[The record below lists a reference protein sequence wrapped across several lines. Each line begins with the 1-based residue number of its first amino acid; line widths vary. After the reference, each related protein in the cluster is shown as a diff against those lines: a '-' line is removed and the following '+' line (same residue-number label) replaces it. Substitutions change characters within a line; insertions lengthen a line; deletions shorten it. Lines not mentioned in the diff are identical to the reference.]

1 MTGWIPSSIQ
11 KRLLRYALNKSGLL
25 DVTGIDLDN
34 LDISWG
40 RRTALEFKNVNLNV
54 EYLAG
59 LAKLPPNLR
68 VESARIL
75 LLRLTIP
82 ADILSSGISFE
93 VDGVDVDAKLAEEED
108 TPAGSAKDY
117 ERTSRDT
124 QSPSHRK
131 TTRRIQTPPPR
142 RYGEPR
148 LPTTS
153 DLAKSFLAE
162 EPPEERR
169 ELEASVA
176 ANTRT
181 MDESIVSESSD
192 GSDIGTGAA
201 PGLPGFLSAWL
212 QRLVDRFEMRIRN
225 VRVSLEIEA
234 SGKSSDDGPVNAI
247 ASLEHAIL
255 LPGSDVTK
263 RRELQL
269 GSFSIELV
277 ASEQTLSDLSHITPP
292 ASPAASRAT
301 RSSHHSDFV
310 LNQSLDDFSRG
321 QGGNEVVERMS
332 VSDDSSQAA
341 FAHRSTEE
349 PGASSL
355 LMTQQEESQLADM
368 NNSVNDLGI
377 QMGDDNISWTSR
389 RSRGEGP
396 TDDIWDQSAED
407 DLPESLILGMN
418 LSLPQSRTSAAS
430 SSPTRS
436 RRATSPY
443 DRAIQGPGSWPRLDE
458 SPQSSRNHIGTGSWP
473 ALDQSQADLFQSLT
487 SDAAEDPNEHTDN
500 KRHALEAS
508 FHEARLLPS
517 PRLPMTGSD
526 AAGLEESRYFSHEE
540 AESMYVSAVTIARE
554 DHMPGAWESD
564 SVSQG
569 EPDLHELSSAPAV
582 HSSAALAE
590 HVARPGSPMLLASTQ
605 HPEGAPSESATPRG
619 HTPSPATPIP
629 QEARTP
635 EDVSHATLQLLHID
649 TLTLFLPH
657 TVDDTSDPL
666 PATTSSPPTFTSNP
680 TASLAMSRTGMPGA
694 FSMYSQMSSSQRRG
708 TSSMMAERETSSIMQ
723 PTPVRLE
730 KAGSEVEIR
739 VGKVRLQADVSTVK
753 LVHHISNCFA
763 TAAQSNKPQ
772 SDKPQTTGPEKAHGN
787 TSSTMSVESLVVE
800 FREQLEARL
809 DQEVASQS
817 SVLFCLTTQNIRISN
832 RPTQHTVRVGT
843 LQFAVGEQT
852 LLSFDQ
858 NAQALSESM
867 VFDEDLRVV
876 IDTSKHTNLGRPI
889 SSLSIETRPVRIDVN
904 LDVFDDIFSSFGG
917 LSGILDIGNS
927 IAMEASPLPSPVVP
941 DRQQRVRFEGDA
953 ETVDTSTEY
962 KVNASIAGLTFALSA
977 ERVTV
982 ALQSGSLKGVYR
994 EKAASVRF
1002 SSALRLSGPY
1012 LDNDNTAPIQVDLM
1026 GLWIHY
1032 LFTPQE
1038 QDLERLLSLITP
1050 SKDKYDN
1057 DDDILLET
1065 LLRQRRKG
1073 SCIRLTVDDARMKI
1087 DDLGSLDRL
1096 QTLNKQVARLSAVT
1110 KYLPE
1115 DERPGLLSLIRVK
1128 NVDFRVPVNERFGDL
1143 HVAAKELQLA
1153 HVGLPALLALSLSD
1167 VVVAQTNG
1175 AELVHAL
1182 VPLSGSDNLPM
1193 IMARMIDDEVEP
1205 VVKVKLYNFCAEY
1218 SVTTLL
1224 DLTGIDPNS
1233 DKEAFVAELA
1243 TSITD
1248 FAKTDG
1254 DKDQAECDSPETAKR
1269 TQLHLLLHNSAIGL
1283 SPHEANSKGLLVL
1296 TDARCSTT
1304 VPPTE
1309 TMHVDLELYQA
1320 GVLITDDALA
1330 AQWEVTSSRRNP
1342 PESTVVD
1349 KRVLNTLWKRG
1360 YSSVGS
1366 IMSAVINARITQ
1378 DGEEEPSTVEV
1389 DVRNDFFLLE
1399 TCADSTQTL
1408 SSILGGLSP
1417 PTPPSKQPK
1426 YLTEPITIDDMI
1438 SSFSGDAYAK
1448 PERPMETLFD
1458 VDEEPDS
1465 ADPDDLILDEDMGSS
1480 LYGPISG
1487 MIGDLEDDP
1496 QHTGQ
1501 GYGETVESLLDDD
1514 PFEMTTSPDDMP
1526 FSDTALLRDLRQQA
1540 LPVKTSEPIDLGNY
1554 EVEDLGFDALG
1565 VDEQALGSRHRFNAP
1580 TSRRTMGSKAS
1591 SSAKLPF
1598 KLRLRDVN
1606 ATWHMH
1612 DGYDWQKTRDGI
1624 TAAVEDV
1631 EQRAEERLARRR
1643 QTRVEPDDEES
1654 TIGDCMFNS
1663 VYITIPSNFTE
1674 TPDIRRGINRQIDDL
1689 ASESES
1695 VPASGMSRPTNY
1707 SASGRPIRQPHRRR
1721 LKLERSRYHKI
1732 SFELKGMSV
1741 DLDVFPPGSGELQ
1754 SVVDVRLRQFEIFD
1768 NVPTSTWKKF
1778 LTQQHNGDTQEL
1790 SRPMVHIELLN
1801 RKTIQEREAT
1811 DLMIH
1816 VTVQPLRL
1824 HVDQDALD
1832 FITRFTEFKD
1842 SSAGPPSP
1850 SDQPFLSRV
1859 EVDTVDL
1866 QLDYKPKKVD
1876 YVGLRSGLATEFMN
1890 FVILDQA
1897 NIQLRHAIVYGIRGF
1912 EPLHKT
1918 LNDVWMPDVKRNQLP
1933 TILAGLAPVRSLVN
1947 IGTGMRDIVAIPI
1960 REYKKDGRIVRSVQK
1975 GAFHFGKTTASEL
1988 ARLGAKVAIGTQNLL
2003 SGAEGLLAPQSQR
2016 LPLSSDR
2023 PASSDP
2029 TDEDREPRAF
2039 SAYADQPLG
2048 VLSGLRSARRYLEH
2062 DLLTARDALIAVQ
2075 GEVLESSNPGSA
2087 AMAVARHAPTIMLK
2101 PVIGASRAVGTAL
2114 LGVGNQIDRGG
2125 VKRMEDVSICF
2136 PCVFLCFDMFNADF
2150 SAEIQATL
2158 GQNANTGVGRFG
2170 RVEIGSSEVC
2180 GRGTGH
2186 WLHGR

>member
-40 RRTALEFKNVNLNV
+40 RKTALEFKNVNLNV
-54 EYLAG
+54 EYLAT

-75 LLRLTIP
+75 ILRLTIP
-82 ADILSSGISFE
+82 ADILNSGISFE
-93 VDGVDVDAKLAEEED
+93 VDGVDVIAKLAEEED
-108 TPAGSAKDY
+108 SQSETAKDL
-117 ERTSRDT
+117 ERRSRDT
-124 QSPSHRK
+124 QGPSHRK
-131 TTRRIQTPPPR
+131 TTRRIQTPPLR

-148 LPTTS
+148 LPTTD

-176 ANTRT
+176 VNTKS

-212 QRLVDRFEMRIRN
+212 QRLVDRFELKIHA

-234 SGKSSDDGPVNAI
+234 SDKSPDDDPVNVI
-247 ASLEHAIL
+247 ARLGHVVL
-255 LPGSDVTK
+255 PPGSDVTK
-263 RRELQL
+263 KRELRFDN
-269 GSFSIELV
+269 FSIELV
-277 ASEQTLSDLSHITPP
+277 ASEQTLFDLSNITTP

-301 RSSHHSDFV
+301 RSSHHSDFM
-310 LNQSLDDFSRG
+310 LNQSLDDFSQRQPG
-321 QGGNEVVERMS
+321 DQIHEGIS
-332 VSDDSSQAA
+332 VSDGSSSVDLTGGL
-341 FAHRSTEE
+341 RDE
-349 PGASSL
+349 PDAS
-355 LMTQQEESQLADM
+355 LMLESR
-368 NNSVNDLGI
+368 NSDQRIANTTSESVDDLGI

-389 RSRGEGP
+389 RSRGDES
-396 TDDIWDQSAED
+396 TDDLWDQPAED
-407 DLPESLILGMN
+407 NLPESLILGMN
-418 LSLPQSRTSAAS
+418 LPLPQSRTSAAS
-430 SSPTRS
+430 SSPSRS

-443 DRAIQGPGSWPRLDE
+443 DRGMQGPGSWPRLDE
-458 SPQSSRNHIGTGSWP
+458 SPQSSRSHVVTGSWP
-473 ALDQSQADLFQSLT
+473 AVDQSQADLFQSLI
-487 SDAAEDPNEHTDN
+487 SDTAEDSAESTDN

-508 FHEARLLPS
+508 FHEAPLLPS
-517 PRLPMTGSD
+517 PKLPTAEND
-526 AAGLEESRYFSHEE
+526 TAGLEESRYFSHEE
-540 AESMYVSAVTIARE
+540 AESMYVSAIGSVRA
-554 DHMPGAWESD
+554 DHMPGAWQTD
-564 SVSQG
+564 SISQA
-569 EPDLHELSSAPAV
+569 EPDSPEFRNSLIAGLSDTENKPDIAPNIEV
-582 HSSAALAE
+582 STDLA
-590 HVARPGSPMLLASTQ
+590 Q
-605 HPEGAPSESATPRG
+605 HPSAHSESATPRG
-619 HTPSPATPIP
+619 HTPSPSTPKP
-629 QEARTP
+629 HESTP
-635 EDVSHATLQLLHID
+635 ADTLVQTTLQLLHID
-649 TLTLFLPH
+649 ALAVVLPH
-657 TVDDTSDPL
+657 SPEDNAIPSPISN
-666 PATTSSPPTFTSNP
+666 SSPPAFSNNV
-680 TASLAMSRTGMPGA
+680 ASSLAMSRVGIPGA
-694 FSMYSQMSSSQRRG
+694 FSTYSQLSSSQRRG
-708 TSSMMAERETSSIMQ
+708 AASIMAEREIASSTSPKSGRAEKTMSEME
-723 PTPVRLE
+723 VRF
-730 KAGSEVEIR
+730 
-739 VGKVRLQADVSTVK
+739 GKVRLQANMSTAK
-753 LVHHISNCFA
+753 LVHHISIALMA
-763 TAAQSNKPQ
+763 TSKSNEA
-772 SDKPQTTGPEKAHGN
+772 QTTKEENAPAN
-787 TSSTMSVESLVVE
+787 TILTVHVKSLDVE
-800 FREQLEARL
+800 FREELEARL
-809 DQEVASQS
+809 DQEVLGHNPA
-817 SVLFCLTTQNIRISN
+817 LFCLATRNVRISSS
-832 RPTQHTVRVGT
+832 PAQHSVRAGT
-843 LQFAVGEQT
+843 LTFAVGEHT
-852 LLSFDQ
+852 LLAFDQ

-867 VFDEDLRVV
+867 IFDEDLRIT
-876 IDTSKHTNLGRPI
+876 IDTSKCTNVGRPI
-889 SSLSIETRPVRIDVN
+889 SSVGIETRPMRIDIN
-904 LDVFDDIFSSFGG
+904 LDIFDDILSSFGG

-927 IAMEASPLPSPVVP
+927 IALETSPSTSPIVP
-941 DRQQRVRFEGDA
+941 DRQQRVRFEDDA
-953 ETVDTSTEY
+953 KTTDTSTEY
-962 KVNASIAGLTFALSA
+962 KINASIAGLSLALSA
-977 ERVTV
+977 ERTAV
-982 ALQSGSLKGVYR
+982 ALQSGSFKGVYR
-994 EKAASVRF
+994 EQAASVRF
-1002 SSALRLSGPY
+1002 SNALRLSGPY
-1012 LDNDNTAPIQVDLM
+1012 LDNSRTAPARADFT
-1026 GLWIHY
+1026 GLWIHF
-1032 LFTPQE
+1032 LFAPQE

-1073 SCIRLTVDDARMKI
+1073 SCLRLTVDDARIKI
-1087 DDLGSLDRL
+1087 DDLESLENL

-1115 DERPGLLSLIRVK
+1115 DERPGLLTLIRVK
-1128 NVDFRVPVNERFGDL
+1128 NVDFRVPVNDHFGIL
-1143 HVAAKELQLA
+1143 QVGFRELQLA

-1175 AELVHAL
+1175 AELLHAL
-1182 VPLSGSDNLPM
+1182 IPLSGPDNLPM
-1193 IMARMIDDEVEP
+1193 VMARMLDDEVEP
-1205 VVKVKLYNFCAEY
+1205 VVKVKLYNVCAEY
-1218 SVTTLL
+1218 SVQTLL
-1224 DLTGIDPNS
+1224 DLTGTDPNA
-1233 DKEAFVAELA
+1233 DVEEIVTDLA
-1243 TSITD
+1243 SSIAD
-1248 FAKTDG
+1248 LAKTSS
-1254 DKDQAECDSPETAKR
+1254 DKDQAQTHNPETTKR
-1269 TQLHLLLHNSAIGL
+1269 TQLHLLLHNSAVGL
-1283 SPHEANSKGLLVL
+1283 SPQNAPSKGLLVL

-1304 VPPTE
+1304 IPPTE
-1309 TMHVDLELYQA
+1309 TMHVDVELHQA
-1320 GVLITDDALA
+1320 GVLITDDAHAVQLD
-1330 AQWEVTSSRRNP
+1330 TSSSLRNP

-1349 KRVLNTLWKRG
+1349 TRVLNTFWRKG

-1366 IMSAVINARITQ
+1366 IMSAVINTRIHQ
-1378 DGEEEPSTVEV
+1378 KDEGGQSAVEV

-1408 SSILGGLSP
+1408 SSILGGLAP
-1417 PTPPSKQPK
+1417 PTPPSKESK
-1426 YLTEPITIDDMI
+1426 YLTEPMTIDDMI

-1448 PERPMETLFD
+1448 PERAMETLFD
-1458 VDEEPDS
+1458 VDEEPND
-1465 ADPDDLILDEDMGSS
+1465 AGGDPDDLILDDDMSSS

-1487 MIGDLEDDP
+1487 LIGDLDDD
-1496 QHTGQ
+1496 QNQKIQ
-1501 GYGETVESLLDDD
+1501 GYGDTVESLLDDD

-1540 LPVKTSEPIDLGNY
+1540 LPAKSSEPVDLGNY
-1554 EVEDLGFDALG
+1554 EIEDLGFDTLG

-1580 TSRRTMGSKAS
+1580 TSRRTQGGKNTSTL
-1591 SSAKLPF
+1591 KLPF

-1624 TAAVEDV
+1624 TAAVEVV
-1631 EQRAEERLARRR
+1631 EQRAEERLARRL
-1643 QTRVEPDDEES
+1643 QARVEPDEEES

-1663 VYITIPSNFTE
+1663 VYITIPSHFTE

-1707 SASGRPIRQPHRRR
+1707 SASGRPIRQAHRRR
-1721 LKLERSRYHKI
+1721 LKLERSRHHKI
-1732 SFELKGMSV
+1732 SFELKGLSV
-1741 DLDVFPPGSGELQ
+1741 DLDVFTPGSSELQ
-1754 SVVDVRLRQFEIFD
+1754 SAVDVRLRQFEIFD

-1778 LTQQHNGDTQEL
+1778 LTQQQTGGTQEL
-1790 SRPMVHIELLN
+1790 SRPMIHIELLN

-1816 VTVQPLRL
+1816 VAVQPLRL

-1842 SSAGPPSP
+1842 SSAGPSSP

-1947 IGTGMRDIVAIPI
+1947 IGTGVRDVVAIPI

-1975 GAFHFGKTTASEL
+1975 GAFQFGRTTASEL

-2003 SGAEGLLAPQSQR
+2003 SGAEGLLAPPNQR
-2016 LPLSSDR
+2016 VPHSSDR

-2029 TDEDREPRAF
+2029 NDQDREPRAF

-2087 AMAVARHAPTIMLK
+2087 AMAVARHAPTVMLR

-2125 VKRMEDVSICF
+2125 VRRMEDKYK
-2136 PCVFLCFDMFNADF
+2136 
-2150 SAEIQATL
+2150 
-2158 GQNANTGVGRFG
+2158 R
-2170 RVEIGSSEVC
+2170 R
-2180 GRGTGH
+2180 
-2186 WLHGR
+2186 

>member
-11 KRLLRYALNKSGLL
+11 KRLLRYALNKSGLI

-40 RRTALEFKNVNLNV
+40 RKTALEFKNVTLNV
-54 EYLAG
+54 EYLAT
-59 LAKLPPNLR
+59 LAKLPPNLH
-68 VESARIL
+68 VESAKIS

-82 ADILSSGISFE
+82 ADILNSGILFE
-93 VDGVDVDAKLAEEED
+93 IEGVDVVAKLAEEED
-108 TPAGSAKDY
+108 TQVETAQDV

-131 TTRRIQTPPPR
+131 ITRRIQTPPPR
-142 RYGEPR
+142 RYGDPR
-148 LPTTS
+148 LPTTN

-176 ANTRT
+176 ANTKS
-181 MDESIVSESSD
+181 MEESIVSESSD

-212 QRLVDRFEMRIRN
+212 QRLVDRFEMKVHS
-225 VRVSLEIEA
+225 VRVSLEIET
-234 SGKSSDDGPVNAI
+234 SGNNPDDDSVNMI
-247 ASLEHAIL
+247 ATLKHAVL
-255 LPGSDVTK
+255 FPGSDETK
-263 RRELQL
+263 KRELQL

-277 ASEQTLSDLSHITPP
+277 ASEQTLSDLSHIVPP
-292 ASPAASRAT
+292 VSPTASRAT
-301 RSSHHSDFV
+301 RSSHHSDFM
-310 LNQSLDDFSRG
+310 LNQSLEDFSQRHVG
-321 QGGNEVVERMS
+321 DQLTETMSHSENSSMDDLTGNPK
-332 VSDDSSQAA
+332 D
-341 FAHRSTEE
+341 E
-349 PGASSL
+349 PDAS
-355 LMTQQEESQLADM
+355 LMLESQQDHLQIPGSM

-377 QMGDDNISWTSR
+377 QMGDDNVSWTSR
-389 RSRGEGP
+389 RSRGDEP
-396 TDDIWDQSAED
+396 TDDIWDRPTED

-418 LSLPQSRTSAAS
+418 HPLPQSRSSAAS

-443 DRAIQGPGSWPRLDE
+443 DRGMQGPGSWPRLDE
-458 SPQSSRNHIGTGSWP
+458 SPQSSRSHIVTASWP
-473 ALDQSQADLFQSLT
+473 AVDQSQADLFQSLT
-487 SDAAEDPNEHTDN
+487 SDIVEEPADPTDN
-500 KRHALEAS
+500 KRHALEAT

-517 PRLPMTGSD
+517 PEISIATND

-540 AESMYVSAVTIARE
+540 AESMYVSAITNPRE
-554 DHMPGAWESD
+554 DHMPGAWETD
-564 SVSQG
+564 STSQAELVSP
-569 EPDLHELSSAPAV
+569 EPRNTTVANLSTALDKLDTRDASPVPAK
-582 HSSAALAE
+582 
-590 HVARPGSPMLLASTQ
+590 STQ
-605 HPEGAPSESATPRG
+605 RTSSVYSESATPRG
-619 HTPSPATPIP
+619 HSPSPPTPKP
-629 QEARTP
+629 HQASSLDDSLQR
-635 EDVSHATLQLLHID
+635 TLQLLHVD
-649 TLTLFLPH
+649 AMSVFLPDSH
-657 TVDDTSDPL
+657 EGSTVPSP
-666 PATTSSPPTFTSNP
+666 TTNSPPPVFANNT
-680 TASLAMSRTGMPGA
+680 TASLAMSRAGMPGA
-694 FSMYSQMSSSQRRG
+694 FSTYSQLSSSQRRG
-708 TSSMMAERETSSIMQ
+708 TASIMVERETMSSTL
-723 PTPVRLE
+723 PTAMRSERL
-730 KAGSEVEIR
+730 ASEVEVRFGR
-739 VGKVRLQADVSTVK
+739 VKLQANLSTAN
-753 LVHHISNCFA
+753 LVHRISNIFA
-763 TAAQSNKPQ
+763 ADSKSIEAGTDIHQ
-772 SDKPQTTGPEKAHGN
+772 KASAN
-787 TSSTMSVESLVVE
+787 TSLAIHVESLDIE
-800 FREQLEARL
+800 FREQLEVYLGQQDVSHNPALFRL
-809 DQEVASQS
+809 STRA
-817 SVLFCLTTQNIRISN
+817 IRISIS
-832 RPTQHTVRVGT
+832 PTQHSARVGT
-843 LQFAVGEQT
+843 LIFAVGEHT

-867 VFDEDLRVV
+867 VFDEDLRVT
-876 IDTSKHTNLGRPI
+876 IDTSKHTNVGRPI
-889 SSLSIETRPVRIDVN
+889 SSLGIETRPVRIDIN
-904 LDVFDDIFSSFGG
+904 LDIFDDILSSFGG
-917 LSGILDIGNS
+917 LSGILEIGNS
-927 IAMEASPLPSPVVP
+927 IALDASPLPSPMMP
-941 DRQQRVRFEGDA
+941 DRQQRVRFEDDA
-953 ETVDTSTEY
+953 KTVDTSTEY
-962 KVNASIAGLTFALSA
+962 KVNASIAGLTFALST
-977 ERVTV
+977 ERTAI
-982 ALQSGSLKGVYR
+982 ALQSGSFKGVYR

-1002 SSALRLSGPY
+1002 SSTLRLSGPY
-1012 LDNDNTAPIQVDLM
+1012 LDDSNTAPAHVDVT
-1026 GLWIHY
+1026 GVWIHY

-1038 QDLERLLSLITP
+1038 HDLERLLSLITP
-1050 SKDKYDN
+1050 SKDQYDN

-1073 SCIRLTVDDARMKI
+1073 SCIRLTVDEVKMKI
-1087 DDLGSLDRL
+1087 DDLGSLEHL
-1096 QTLNKQVARLSAVT
+1096 QLLNKQVARLSAVT

-1128 NVDFRVPVNERFGDL
+1128 NVDLRVPVNDRFGIL
-1143 HVAAKELQLA
+1143 QVVFKELQCA

-1167 VVVAQTNG
+1167 IVVAQVDGT
-1175 AELVHAL
+1175 ELVHAL
-1182 VPLSGSDNLPM
+1182 VPLTGSDNLPM
-1193 IMARMIDDEVEP
+1193 VMARMIDDEVEP
-1205 VVKVKLYNFCAEY
+1205 VVKVKLYNVCVEY
-1218 SVTTLL
+1218 SVRTLL
-1224 DLTGIDPNS
+1224 DLTGADPN
-1233 DKEAFVAELA
+1233 AEVEEIVTDLA
-1243 TSITD
+1243 TSIAD
-1248 FAKTDG
+1248 LAKFSS
-1254 DKDQAECDSPETAKR
+1254 DKNQAPSHNSESAKR

-1283 SPHEANSKGLLVL
+1283 SPQKAPSKGLLVL

-1304 VPPTE
+1304 IPPTE
-1309 TMHVDLELYQA
+1309 TMHVDLELHQA
-1320 GVLITDDALA
+1320 GILITDDAH
-1330 AQWEVTSSRRNP
+1330 VTQSDASSPLRNP

-1349 KRVLNTLWKRG
+1349 TRVLNTLWKRG

-1366 IMSAVINARITQ
+1366 IMSAVINTRIYQ
-1378 DGEEEPSTVEV
+1378 KDEGKQSAVEV

-1417 PTPPSKQPK
+1417 PTPPSKQAK
-1426 YLTEPITIDDMI
+1426 YLTEPMTIDDMI

-1458 VDEEPDS
+1458 VDEEPNI
-1465 ADPDDLILDEDMGSS
+1465 AEGDPDDLILDDDMTSS

-1487 MIGDLEDDP
+1487 MIGDLDDDQYHP
-1496 QHTGQ
+1496 DQ

-1526 FSDTALLRDLRQQA
+1526 FSDTALMRDLRQQA
-1540 LPVKTSEPIDLGNY
+1540 LSVKSSEPVDLGNY
-1554 EVEDLGFDALG
+1554 EIEDLGFDALG

-1580 TSRRTMGSKAS
+1580 TSRRTRDGKAL

-1598 KLRLRDVN
+1598 KLRLRNVN

-1643 QTRVEPDDEES
+1643 QARVEPDDEES

-1707 SASGRPIRQPHRRR
+1707 SASGRPIRQTHRRR

-1741 DLDVFPPGSGELQ
+1741 DLDVFSPGSGELQ
-1754 SVVDVRLRQFEIFD
+1754 SSVDVRLRQFEIFD

-1778 LTQQHNGDTQEL
+1778 LTQQQNGDTPEISQ
-1790 SRPMVHIELLN
+1790 PMVHIELLN

-1816 VTVQPLRL
+1816 VAVQPLRL

-1842 SSAGPPSP
+1842 GAAEPPSTA
-1850 SDQPFLSRV
+1850 DQPFLSRV
-1859 EVDTVDL
+1859 EIDTVDL

-1897 NIQLRHAIVYGIRGF
+1897 NIKLRHAIVYGIRGF

-1947 IGTGMRDIVAIPI
+1947 IGTGVRDVVAIPI

-1975 GAFHFGKTTASEL
+1975 GAFHFGRTTASEL

-2003 SGAEGLLAPQSQR
+2003 SGAEGLLAPPSQR
-2016 LPLSSDR
+2016 VSHSSDR
-2023 PASSDP
+2023 AASSDP
-2029 TDEDREPRAF
+2029 NDEDREPRAF

-2087 AMAVARHAPTIMLK
+2087 AMAVARHAPTVMLR

-2136 PCVFLCFDMFNADF
+2136 SYVFASLMFD
-2150 SAEIQATL
+2150 
-2158 GQNANTGVGRFG
+2158 
-2170 RVEIGSSEVC
+2170 C
-2180 GRGTGH
+2180 
-2186 WLHGR
+2186 

>member
-1 MTGWIPSSIQ
+1 MTNWIPSSIQ
-11 KRLLRYALNKSGLL
+11 KRLLRYALNRSGLL

-68 VESARIL
+68 VESARIR

-82 ADILSSGISFE
+82 ADILNSGISFE
-93 VDGVDVDAKLAEEED
+93 VDGVDVVARLVEEED
-108 TPAGSAKDY
+108 THIESTKDG

-142 RYGEPR
+142 RYGETR
-148 LPTTS
+148 LPTTN

-162 EPPEERR
+162 EPLEERR

-176 ANTRT
+176 ANTRS
-181 MDESIVSESSD
+181 MDDSIVSESSD

-212 QRLVDRFEMRIRN
+212 QRLVDRFEMKVHA

-234 SGKSSDDGPVNAI
+234 STKSPDDGPVNVI
-247 ASLEHAIL
+247 AKLERAEL
-255 LPGSDVTK
+255 LPGSDGIK
-263 RRELQL
+263 KRELQL
-269 GSFSIELV
+269 GNFSIELV
-277 ASEQTLSDLSHITPP
+277 VNEKTLSDLSHITPP
-292 ASPAASRAT
+292 ASPAVSRAT
-301 RSSHHSDFV
+301 RSSQHSDSM
-310 LNQSLDDFSRG
+310 LNQSLDDFSQR
-321 QGGNEVVERMS
+321 QAGNQAPERMS
-332 VSDDSSQAA
+332 ASDISSMAG
-341 FAHRSTEE
+341 FAHEL
-349 PGASSL
+349 PDDPDASSML
-355 LMTQQEESQLADM
+355 TTHHDVAQAIDPMEVSL
-368 NNSVNDLGI
+368 NDLGI

-389 RSRGEGP
+389 RSRGDEP
-396 TDDIWDQSAED
+396 QDDIWNQSIED

-418 LSLPQSRTSAAS
+418 LPLPQSRTSAAS
-430 SSPTRS
+430 SSPSRS
-436 RRATSPY
+436 RRTTSPY
-443 DRAIQGPGSWPRLDE
+443 DRGMQGPGSWPRLDE
-458 SPQSSRNHIGTGSWP
+458 SPQSSRNHIDTGSWP
-473 ALDQSQADLFQSLT
+473 AVDQSQADLFQSLT
-487 SDAAEDPNEHTDN
+487 SDASEDPVESTDN
-500 KRHALEAS
+500 KRNALEAS
-508 FHEARLLPS
+508 FHEARLQPS
-517 PRLPMTGSD
+517 PTLPLDEGE

-540 AESMYVSAVTIARE
+540 AESMYLSAIAVARE
-554 DHMPGAWESD
+554 DQMPGAWGSE
-564 SVSQG
+564 SVSQA
-569 EPDLHELSSAPAV
+569 ELESPE
-582 HSSAALAE
+582 LAN
-590 HVARPGSPMLLASTQ
+590 
-605 HPEGAPSESATPRG
+605 PSEVDSNAATEEHATIFRSSTPTGSTKCQSDGPSECATPRG
-619 HTPSPATPIP
+619 HTPSPPTSTPR
-629 QEARTP
+629 EASMPDGVER
-635 EDVSHATLQLLHID
+635 ATLQLFHVD
-649 TLTLFLPH
+649 ALTLFLPH
-657 TVDDTSDPL
+657 ALDDAADSSPM
-666 PATTSSPPTFTSNP
+666 TTSSPPTSTRNAAP
-680 TASLAMSRTGMPGA
+680 SLSMSRAGMPGA
-694 FSMYSQMSSSQRRG
+694 FSTYSQMSSSQRRG
-708 TSSMMAERETSSIMQ
+708 AASIMAERVAIPSTPPASL
-723 PTPVRLE
+723 PTE
-730 KAGSEVEIR
+730 KPASEIDLR
-739 VGKVRLQADVSTVK
+739 FGKVALQADVSTIKLLHRISSSFAVSPKKNEMKTTNQQEPPTNACLSIHVK
-753 LVHHISNCFA
+753 
-763 TAAQSNKPQ
+763 
-772 SDKPQTTGPEKAHGN
+772 
-787 TSSTMSVESLVVE
+787 SLDIE
-800 FREQLEARL
+800 FRERLEARL
-809 DQEVASQS
+809 DQQDVNQDFALVSLNSRNIVISSKPSQEN
-817 SVLFCLTTQNIRISN
+817 VRI
-832 RPTQHTVRVGT
+832 GM
-843 LQFAVGEQT
+843 LQFAVGGNT

-858 NAQALSESM
+858 NVQALSESM
-867 VFDEDLRVV
+867 IFDEDLRIM
-876 IDTSKHTNLGRPI
+876 IDMSKHTNTGRSITSLG
-889 SSLSIETRPVRIDVN
+889 IETRPLRVDVN
-904 LDVFDDIFSSFGG
+904 LDIFDEIFNTFGG

-927 IAMEASPLPSPVVP
+927 IASEASPLPSPVAP

-953 ETVDTSTEY
+953 ETTDTSPEY
-962 KVNASIAGLTFALSA
+962 KANFSIAGLAFVLSA
-977 ERVTV
+977 DQTAV
-982 ALQSGSLKGVYR
+982 ALQSASFKGVYR

-1012 LDNDNTAPIQVDLM
+1012 LADSNTASIHVDIM
-1026 GLWIHY
+1026 GLWLHY

-1073 SCIRLTVDDARMKI
+1073 ACLRLTIDDAKVKI
-1087 DDLGSLDRL
+1087 DDLQSLDRL
-1096 QTLNKQVARLSAVT
+1096 KALDDQIARLSAVT

-1115 DERPGLLSLIRVK
+1115 DERPGLLSLVRVK
-1128 NVDFRVPVNERFGDL
+1128 NVDFRVPVNERFGIL
-1143 HVAAKELQLA
+1143 QVAFKELQCA

-1167 VVVAQTNG
+1167 VLVAQTSG

-1193 IMARMIDDEVEP
+1193 VMARMLGDD
-1205 VVKVKLYNFCAEY
+1205 VVKVKLYNVCVEY
-1218 SVTTLL
+1218 SVPILL
-1224 DLTGIDPNS
+1224 NLTGS
-1233 DKEAFVAELA
+1233 DSSVDAEELVAELA
-1243 TSITD
+1243 TSIAD
-1248 FAKTDG
+1248 LAASRP
-1254 DKDQAECDSPETAKR
+1254 DKDHAESNSSDTTKR
-1269 TQLHLLLHNSAIGL
+1269 THLQLLLHNSAVGL
-1283 SPHEANSKGLLVL
+1283 SPQKATSKGLLVL

-1304 VPPTE
+1304 VPPIDV
-1309 TMHVDLELYQA
+1309 MHVDLELHQA
-1320 GVLITDDALA
+1320 GVLITDDAQA
-1330 AQWEVTSSRRNP
+1330 AQSEFTSSRRNP

-1349 KRVLNTLWKRG
+1349 TRVLNTLWKRG

-1366 IMSAVINARITQ
+1366 IMSAVVNARIKEKK
-1378 DGEEEPSTVEV
+1378 DGEHSSVEV

-1399 TCADSTQTL
+1399 TCADSMQTL
-1408 SSILGGLSP
+1408 SGIFGGLSP
-1417 PTPPSKQPK
+1417 PAPPSKQPK

-1458 VDEEPDS
+1458 VDEEPDRVEE
-1465 ADPDDLILDEDMGSS
+1465 DPDDLLLDADMGSS

-1487 MIGDLEDDP
+1487 MIGDLDDDP
-1496 QHTGQ
+1496 QQLDQ

-1526 FSDTALLRDLRQQA
+1526 FSDTALMRDLRQQA
-1540 LPVKTSEPIDLGNY
+1540 LPVKNTEPVDLGNY
-1554 EVEDLGFDALG
+1554 EIEDLGFDALG

-1580 TSRRTMGSKAS
+1580 TSRRAMSGRVAS
-1591 SSAKLPF
+1591 TENLPF

-1606 ATWHMH
+1606 VTWHMH

-1643 QTRVEPDDEES
+1643 QARVEPEDEES

-1695 VPASGMSRPTNY
+1695 IPASGMSRPTNY
-1707 SASGRPIRQPHRRR
+1707 SASGRPIRQTHRRR

-1732 SFELKGMSV
+1732 SFELKGLSV
-1741 DLDVFPPGSGELQ
+1741 DLDVFPPGSSELQ
-1754 SVVDVRLRQFEIFD
+1754 SAVNVRLKQFEIFD

-1790 SRPMVHIELLN
+1790 ARPMIHIELLN
-1801 RKTIQEREAT
+1801 RKTVQEREAT

-1816 VTVQPLRL
+1816 VAVQPLRL

-1842 SSAGPPSP
+1842 SSAEPPSP

-1897 NIQLRHAIVYGIRGF
+1897 NIRLRHAIVYGIRGF

-1947 IGTGMRDIVAIPI
+1947 IGTGVRDVVAIPI

-1975 GAFHFGKTTASEL
+1975 GAFHFGRTTASEL
-1988 ARLGAKVAIGTQNLL
+1988 ARLGAKVALGTQNIL
-2003 SGAEGLLAPQSQR
+2003 SGAEGLLGAPQS
-2016 LPLSSDR
+2016 SDR
-2023 PASSDP
+2023 ATPSDP
-2029 TDEDREPRAF
+2029 NDEDREPRAF

-2048 VLSGLRSARRYLEH
+2048 VLSGLKSARRYLEH

-2087 AMAVARHAPTIMLK
+2087 AMAVARHAPTVMLR

-2125 VKRMEDVSICF
+2125 VRRMEDVSILLSPCCF
-2136 PCVFLCFDMFNADF
+2136 AEAIVLMLTRF
-2150 SAEIQATL
+2150 AEI
-2158 GQNANTGVGRFG
+2158 
-2170 RVEIGSSEVC
+2170 
-2180 GRGTGH
+2180 
-2186 WLHGR
+2186 